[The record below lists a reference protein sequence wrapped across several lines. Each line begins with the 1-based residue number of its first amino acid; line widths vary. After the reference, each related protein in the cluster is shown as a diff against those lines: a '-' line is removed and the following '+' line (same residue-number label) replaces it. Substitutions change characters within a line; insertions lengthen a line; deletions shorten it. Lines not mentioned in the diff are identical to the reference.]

1 MRKPLLLTC
10 VVLGA
15 SSVAAQAVGFRT
27 QMSCA
32 GDYYAYCSQHAP
44 GSPGVRKCMR
54 SVGPKL
60 SKGCINALIADG
72 EVSKA
77 DIEQHKQ
84 KLAGAKAKP
93 KAAEPKKDEV
103 AAAAKKAQPDAKK
116 DSKKTDVAQKD
127 GAQKNGANK
136 KPVATDAKGAAAT
149 KVAAA
154 APVPKPKAA
163 TRASAVAS
171 TPAVV
176 APVAPAPAAL
186 PEAQTVS
193 LDQQT
198 FEALK
203 NRGPVFLAEDGETT
217 IAAQSAAQPTEQAP
231 NSGVANDEGW
241 QARVDQQPAAAEDAT
256 AAVET
261 TPASNGA
268 AEETVAGV
276 SADSVQPP
284 VAYPPGRM
292 SLGRKLSS
300 ATPETEPVSWWDQ
313 LVEAVTG
320 E

>member
-1 MRKPLLLTC
+1 M
-10 VVLGA
+10 LGA

-54 SVGPKL
+54 AAGPKL

-77 DIEQHKQ
+77 EVEAHKQ

-93 KAAEPKKDEV
+93 KAAEPKKADV

-116 DSKKTDVAQKD
+116 EPKKTDVAQKD
-127 GAQKNGANK
+127 VAQK
-136 KPVATDAKGAAAT
+136 KPVAADAKGAAA
-149 KVAAA
+149 KVSA
-154 APVPKPKAA
+154 APVPKPKSA
-163 TRASAVAS
+163 TRAPAAGTVAVA
-171 TPAVV
+171 
-176 APVAPAPAAL
+176 APIAPAPPAA
-186 PEAQTVS
+186 PETQTVS

-203 NRGPVFLAEDGETT
+203 NRGSVFIAEDEGGAT
-217 IAAQSAAQPTEQAP
+217 IADQPAPQPAGQATNSA
-231 NSGVANDEGW
+231 VANDEGW
-241 QARVDQQPAAAEDAT
+241 QARVDQP
-256 AAVET
+256 AAVEEAPT
-261 TPASNGA
+261 GRA
-268 AEETVAGV
+268 AEETLAE
-276 SADSVQPP
+276 ADADAVQPP

-292 SLGRKLSS
+292 SLGRKLS
-300 ATPETEPVSWWDQ
+300 AANPETEAVSWWDQ
-313 LVEAVTG
+313 LVEAFTG

>member
-54 SVGPKL
+54 AAGPKL

-77 DIEQHKQ
+77 EVEQHKQ

-93 KAAEPKKDEV
+93 KAAEPKKDAV

-116 DSKKTDVAQKD
+116 DSKKTDVAQK
-127 GAQKNGANK
+127 
-136 KPVATDAKGAAAT
+136 KPVPADAKGAAA

-163 TRASAVAS
+163 TRAR
-171 TPAVV
+171 
-176 APVAPAPAAL
+176 APEAAATAALAAPAA
-186 PEAQTVS
+186 PETQTVS

-203 NRGPVFLAEDGETT
+203 NRGAVFIAEDEGGAT
-217 IAAQSAAQPTEQAP
+217 IAAQPAAEPTVQARDT
-231 NSGVANDEGW
+231 GVANDEGW
-241 QARVDQQPAAAEDAT
+241 QARVDPQPSAAGDAT
-256 AAVET
+256 AAVEE
-261 TPASNGA
+261 TPAGGA
-268 AEETVAGV
+268 AEETLAEAN
-276 SADSVQPP
+276 ADAVQQP

-300 ATPETEPVSWWDQ
+300 VSPETEPVSWWDQ
-313 LVEAVTG
+313 LVETFTR